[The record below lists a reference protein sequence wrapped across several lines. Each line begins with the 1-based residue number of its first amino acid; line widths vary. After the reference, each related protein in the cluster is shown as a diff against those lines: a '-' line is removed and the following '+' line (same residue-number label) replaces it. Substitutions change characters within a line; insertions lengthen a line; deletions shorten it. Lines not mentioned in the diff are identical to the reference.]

1 MKERIRK
8 LRRTLDLTQQE
19 FSERLGIKR
28 NTIANYEA
36 GRNEPTDS
44 VVSLIVKVYNV
55 NETWLRTGEG
65 EMFEE
70 EPPSEIDDLAR
81 RFDLT
86 NRERILVE
94 RFCGLKPESR
104 EAVMNFIIGTVE
116 QIIAETH
123 EERTETHE
131 FVPDPSEATEE
142 EKLAAYQEFLET
154 KKKAEAK

>member
-1 MKERIRK
+1 MKERIRQ
-8 LRRTLDLTQQE
+8 LRRALDLTQQE

-28 NTIANYEA
+28 NTIANYET

-44 VVSLIVKVYNV
+44 VVSLMVKTYKV
-55 NETWLRTGEG
+55 NENWLRTGEG
-65 EMFEE
+65 EMFMEE
-70 EPPSEIDDLAR
+70 QHSEIDYLATR
-81 RFDLT
+81 YDLT
-86 NRERILVE
+86 KRERILVE

-116 QIIAETH
+116 QILAETH
-123 EERTETHE
+123 EEHTETHE
-131 FVPDPSEATEE
+131 CVPDPNEATDE